1 MLAVFVDVIAIL
13 IGATI
18 GYLAKKVIPESWN
31 EIVLKGLGLVSIYMG
46 VDGALNG
53 ENSLVAIVGI
63 VIGAMIGEGLQITQR
78 FDRLALRAE
87 EYFDWKGSK
96 SNFAQGFIIA
106 SLQMC
111 VGAMAVMGALDA
123 GLRGNYSLLF
133 AKAAIDLT
141 GGMMFA
147 ASLGVGVIFAAI
159 PVLLFEGGIT
169 LLATYLEPVLTTS
182 VINEM
187 TCIGS
192 ILIIAM
198 GLNLVADT
206 KLKIMNYMPAVFLPI
221 VLCPLFEL
229 LPI

>member
-1 MLAVFVDVIAIL
+1 MLGVIVDCIGIL
-13 IGATI
+13 IGTTI
-18 GYLAKKVIPESWN
+18 GFLAKKVIPENWN
-31 EIVLKGLGLVSIYMG
+31 EIVLQGLGLVSIYMG
-46 VDGALNG
+46 VDGALVG
-53 ENSLVAIVGI
+53 ENALVAIIGI
-63 VIGAMIGEGLQITQR
+63 VIGSMIGEGLQISQR
-78 FDRLALRAE
+78 FDRLAARAE
-87 EYFDWKGSK
+87 AYFDRKGSN

-123 GLRGNYSLLF
+123 GLRGDYSLLF
-133 AKAAIDLT
+133 AKTAIDFI

-147 ASLGVGVIFAAI
+147 ASLGVGVIFAVI
-159 PVLLFEGGIT
+159 PVLIFEGSFT
-169 LLATYLEPVLTTS
+169 LLASCLEPLLTTS

-187 TCIGS
+187 SCIGS

-198 GLNLVADT
+198 GLNLVIDT
-206 KLKIMNYMPAVFLPI
+206 KLKIMNYMPAVLMPI

>member
-1 MLAVFVDVIAIL
+1 MLGVIVDCIGIL
-13 IGATI
+13 LGTTI
-18 GYLAKKVIPESWN
+18 GFLAKKVIPESWN
-31 EIVLKGLGLVSIYMG
+31 DIVMKGLGLVSIYMG
-46 VDGALNG
+46 VDGALVG
-53 ENSLVAIVGI
+53 ENSLIAIIAI
-63 VIGAMIGEGLQITQR
+63 VIGAMIGEGLQISQR
-78 FDRLALRAE
+78 FDRLAARAE
-87 EYFDWKGSK
+87 TYFDRKGSK
-96 SNFAQGFIIA
+96 SNFAQRFIIA

-123 GLRGNYSLLF
+123 GLRGDYSLLF
-133 AKAAIDLT
+133 AKTAIDFT

-159 PVLLFEGGIT
+159 PVFLFEGSIT
-169 LLATYLEPVLTTS
+169 MLASYLEPVLTVD

-206 KLKIMNYMPAVFLPI
+206 KLKIMNFMPAVFLPI
-221 VLCPLFEL
+221 VLCPLFEM
-229 LPI
+229 LPM